1 MATKDRD
8 YDFIV
13 DRYSVYGLNRYR
25 NFSTAEKGTKLKIQD
40 MREMATCLLVKVVEV
55 FNPALFV
62 VGTDALYCY
71 RLSMEALEEGI
82 VCVYEAKGELDDLW
96 FFKQMDGAYLFDQ
109 YTLLIQTGKNEYI
122 IG

>member
-1 MATKDRD
+1 MATRDRE
-8 YDFIV
+8 YDFII

-25 NFSTAEKGTKLKIQD
+25 NFSTAEQGTKLNIHD
-40 MREMATCLLVKVVEV
+40 MRAMAAYLLIEVEA

-71 RLSMEALEEGI
+71 RLNLTKLEEGKAAI
-82 VCVYEAKGELDDLW
+82 YETQGELDDLW
-96 FFKQMDGAYLFDQ
+96 FFKQMDGACLFDQ
-109 YTLLIQTGKNEYI
+109 YTLLIQTGKEEYI